1 MYVTG
6 SKSPYEFMQKVCL
19 YRTAPFSA
27 RVTQDVLLMAGTEDH
42 LVPLNQFSDQIAT
55 LTQVR
60 TLTARL
66 FTRFEQAQN
75 HIQVGNI
82 GQQVRLIIEWLDGL
96 QDRGKEA

>member
-1 MYVTG
+1 
-6 SKSPYEFMQKVCL
+6 
-19 YRTAPFSA
+19 
-27 RVTQDVLLMAGTEDH
+27 VLLMAGTQDH
-42 LVPLNQFSDQIAT
+42 FVPVHQFSDQIAT

-60 TLTARL
+60 SLTARL

-82 GQQVRLIIEWLDGL
+82 GLSVRVITSWLDGL